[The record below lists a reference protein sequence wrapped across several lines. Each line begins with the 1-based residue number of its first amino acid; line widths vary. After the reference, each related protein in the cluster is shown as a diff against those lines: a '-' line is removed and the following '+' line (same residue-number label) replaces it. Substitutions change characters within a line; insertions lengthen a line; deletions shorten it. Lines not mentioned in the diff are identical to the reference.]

1 MTSQSGIELSLY
13 IEQGAFSLAIDAT
26 SPSGSL
32 GLFGPSGCGK
42 TTALECIAG
51 WRKMHSGVIR
61 FAGRT
66 IYDSARKIDLLPR
79 DRRIGYVPQDALLFP
94 HWSVEKNLRS
104 AARFSEAALAR
115 SIDVLGIAELI
126 NRSPNA
132 LSGGEVRRV
141 ALARA
146 LASSPE
152 LLLLDEPLA
161 ALDVPLRRRV
171 LGDLLAVR
179 DAFKIPMIFV
189 SHDATEIQT
198 LCDDVVVIES
208 GRVVDSGR
216 SVDCLRRRSGTV
228 FENVFEG
235 VVVATTDAGT
245 RVKIADDVEIVAL
258 PSKLNAGTHVVLGID
273 ADDVMVAADP
283 IGKISARNVLP
294 ARCENL
300 VRDGAFA
307 RFEACLGSGGKTR
320 LLVHLTAA
328 AVGDLGLRETSV
340 CRLVFKSSSC
350 RIVAVGR

>member
-1 MTSQSGIELSLY
+1 MTAPNGIEISLR
-13 IEQGAFSLAIDAT
+13 IDQGAFSLAIDAS
-26 SPSGSL
+26 SPQGSL
-32 GLFGPSGCGK
+32 GFFGPSGCGK

-51 WRKMHSGVIR
+51 WRKMQSGVIR

-66 IYDSARKIDLLPR
+66 VYDSAQKIDLLPR

-104 AARFSEAALAR
+104 AARFSEAALSR
-115 SIDVLGIAELI
+115 SVDVLGIGDLFE
-126 NRSPNA
+126 RSPIA
-132 LSGGEVRRV
+132 LSGGEARRV

-152 LLLLDEPLA
+152 ILLLDEPLA
-161 ALDVPLRRRV
+161 ALDWTLRSRV

-208 GRVVDSGR
+208 GRVVDRGN

-228 FENVFEG
+228 FENVFDG

-258 PSKLNAGTHVVLGID
+258 PTKLSAGTHVVIGID

-300 VRDGAFA
+300 VKDGAFA
-307 RFEACLGSGGKTR
+307 RFEAVLGSTGSSR

-328 AVGDLGLRETSV
+328 AVSDLGLFERSV

-350 RIVAVGR
+350 RIVAAGR